1 MDEFRSI
8 PIIKLEDNLIVSI
21 QVSLHDRLVM
31 KLQDDIA
38 HKIVKTKAKGLIVD
52 VSSVEV
58 MDSYI
63 ARAIND
69 IGKNA
74 RIMGTESVIVG
85 LQPAVAITLIE
96 MGMTMDKVQTALNLD
111 SGIAKLKEINESKNK
126 RGGEE

>member
-74 RIMGTESVIVG
+74 RIMGAESVIVG

-111 SGIAKLKEINESKNK
+111 SGIAKLKEINESKNR